1 MSPPRSTSSPS
12 SSRTNF
18 EILSPLFMQ
27 GLIWQSSDERLTST
41 LHFSGGP
48 QKVSGPERRMTPV
61 ELSVLLAA
69 ITALI
74 FLSALFS
81 GLETALFSLR
91 PHQLRRLEQNHPA
104 LPNFFQLFRDKPR
117 RILNGLLLGD
127 GLVKVPLVVL
137 CLILLWRG
145 PVAGYLPQW
154 LAAIAIFAIVVLFC
168 DLIPKLIAL
177 AAPYRLSA
185 VGAFTLQQSVHL
197 LDRVGRTLEKMSTAI
212 VDLLTPRDLGPRAR
226 LSDEELETLV
236 EIGEEEGT
244 LHEAEGEVI
253 QEIIKMGDKTAK
265 DCMTPRV
272 DTFALSDDL
281 TNDEAITQLKEKRFR
296 RVPVYADTPEHIV
309 GIIDVKLFLLDSSEH
324 YTETLLAPSFV
335 PETMRALDLL
345 KLFLTHPQSLAIVV
359 DEFGGTEGII
369 TMSDIVEEILGDAPP
384 SRGDVDLY
392 IEPLEDGKFLVSG
405 HARLD
410 DLRDHLGFELEA
422 DGIDTIGGLVFN
434 RLGYLPQA
442 GAKVELSRL
451 TVTVRCTSRKRIE
464 ELLLE
469 KTTCLEDQ
477 TNAGTAAA

>member
-1 MSPPRSTSSPS
+1 
-12 SSRTNF
+12 
-18 EILSPLFMQ
+18 
-27 GLIWQSSDERLTST
+27 
-41 LHFSGGP
+41 
-48 QKVSGPERRMTPV
+48 MTPV
-61 ELSVLLAA
+61 ALGIVLAA
-69 ITALI
+69 IGALI
-74 FLSALFS
+74 FVSALFS

-104 LPNFFQLFRDKPR
+104 LVNFVQLFRDKPR
-117 RILNGLLLGD
+117 RVLNVLLLGD

-137 CLILLWRG
+137 CLFLLWRG
-145 PVAGYLPQW
+145 PLAGHLPQW
-154 LAAIAIFAIVVLFC
+154 VAAILIFAIVVLLC
-168 DLIPKLIAL
+168 DLVPKLIAL
-177 AAPYRLSA
+177 AAPYRLST
-185 VGAFTLQQSVHL
+185 VGAFVLQASVGL
-197 LDRVGRTLEKMSTAI
+197 LDRVGRILESVSTAI
-212 VDLLTPRDLGPRAR
+212 VDLLTPQRLRTRAR

-244 LHEAEGEVI
+244 LHQAEGDMI

-272 DTFALSDDL
+272 ETFALADGL
-281 TNDEAITQLKEKRFR
+281 TNEQAIAQLKEKRYR
-296 RVPVYADTPEHIV
+296 RVPVYADTPDNIV

-324 YTETLLAPSFV
+324 YTESLLAPSFV

-369 TMSDIVEEILGDAPP
+369 TMSDIVEEILSGAAPP
-384 SRGDVDLY
+384 RGEVDLY

-410 DLRDHLGFELEA
+410 DLHEHLGFELEA

-442 GAKVELSRL
+442 GAKMELPRL
-451 TVTVRCTSRKRIE
+451 AVTVRRTSRKRIE

-477 TNAGTAAA
+477 PDAGTAAA

>member
-1 MSPPRSTSSPS
+1 
-12 SSRTNF
+12 
-18 EILSPLFMQ
+18 
-27 GLIWQSSDERLTST
+27 
-41 LHFSGGP
+41 
-48 QKVSGPERRMTPV
+48 MTPV
-61 ELSVLLAA
+61 ALGIVLVA
-69 ITALI
+69 IAALI
-74 FLSALFS
+74 FVSALFS

-104 LPNFFQLFRDKPR
+104 LVSFVQLFRDKPR
-117 RILNGLLLGD
+117 RVLNVLLLGD

-137 CLILLWRG
+137 CLFLLWRG
-145 PVAGYLPQW
+145 PLAGHLPQW
-154 LAAIAIFAIVVLFC
+154 VAAILIFAIVILLC
-168 DLIPKLIAL
+168 DLVPKLIAL
-177 AAPYRLSA
+177 AAPYRLST
-185 VGAFTLQQSVHL
+185 VGAFVLQASVGL
-197 LDRVGRTLEKMSTAI
+197 LDRVGRILESVSTAI
-212 VDLLTPRDLGPRAR
+212 VDLLTPQRLRTRAR

-244 LHEAEGEVI
+244 LHEAEGEMI

-272 DTFALSDDL
+272 ETFALADDL
-281 TNDEAITQLKEKRFR
+281 TNEQAIAQLKEKRYR
-296 RVPVYADTPEHIV
+296 RVPVYADTPDNVV

-324 YTETLLAPSFV
+324 YTESLLAPSFV

-369 TMSDIVEEILGDAPP
+369 TMSDIVEEILSGAAPP
-384 SRGDVDLY
+384 RGEVDLY

-410 DLRDHLGFELEA
+410 DLHDHLGFELEA

-442 GAKVELSRL
+442 GAKIELPRL
-451 TVTVRCTSRKRIE
+451 AITVRRTSRKRIE

-477 TNAGTAAA
+477 PDAGTAAA

>member
-1 MSPPRSTSSPS
+1 
-12 SSRTNF
+12 
-18 EILSPLFMQ
+18 
-27 GLIWQSSDERLTST
+27 
-41 LHFSGGP
+41 
-48 QKVSGPERRMTPV
+48 MTPV
-61 ELSVLLAA
+61 ALGIVLVATA
-69 ITALI
+69 ALI
-74 FLSALFS
+74 FVSALFS

-104 LPNFFQLFRDKPR
+104 LVNFVQLFRDGPR
-117 RILNGLLLGD
+117 RVLNVLLLGD

-137 CLILLWRG
+137 CLFLLWRG
-145 PVAGYLPQW
+145 PLAGHLPQW
-154 LAAIAIFAIVVLFC
+154 VAAILIFAIVVLLC
-168 DLIPKLIAL
+168 DLVPKLIAL
-177 AAPYRLSA
+177 AAPYRLST
-185 VGAFTLQQSVHL
+185 VGAFVLQASVGL
-197 LDRVGRTLEKMSTAI
+197 LDRVGRILESVSTAI
-212 VDLLTPRDLGPRAR
+212 VDLLTPQRLRTRAR

-244 LHEAEGEVI
+244 LHQAEGDMI

-272 DTFALSDDL
+272 ETFALADGL
-281 TNDEAITQLKEKRFR
+281 TNEQAIAQLKEKRYR
-296 RVPVYADTPEHIV
+296 RVPVYADTPDNIV

-324 YTETLLAPSFV
+324 YTESLLAPSFV

-369 TMSDIVEEILGDAPP
+369 TMSDIVEEILSGAAPP
-384 SRGDVDLY
+384 RGEVDLY

-410 DLRDHLGFELEA
+410 DLHEHLGFELEA

-442 GAKVELSRL
+442 GAKIELPRL
-451 TVTVRCTSRKRIE
+451 AVTVRRTSRKRIE

-477 TNAGTAAA
+477 PDANTAAA